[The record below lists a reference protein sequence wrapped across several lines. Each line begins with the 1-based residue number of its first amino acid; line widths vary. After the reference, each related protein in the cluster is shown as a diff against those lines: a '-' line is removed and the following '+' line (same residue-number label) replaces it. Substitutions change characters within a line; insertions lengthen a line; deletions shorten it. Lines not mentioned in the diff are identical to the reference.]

1 MLSASRE
8 QLEDAGGEDR
18 DICGLISAARELVE
32 TGLRVEL
39 VGTPVDA
46 ADPRFIR
53 YLKVRLG
60 SQPDEC
66 FYAVFLDRAR
76 RYIRSE
82 PIGFGGRASVE
93 ARMGLLFRRALE
105 LRAAGLLLA
114 HNHPSGACSPSEADL
129 AATAQISETARQLDL
144 RLLDHLIVTP
154 SSVYSIN
161 KEQLL

>member
-1 MLSASRE
+1 
-8 QLEDAGGEDR
+8 
-18 DICGLISAARELVE
+18 
-32 TGLRVEL
+32 
-39 VGTPVDA
+39 
-46 ADPRFIR
+46 
-53 YLKVRLG
+53 
-60 SQPDEC
+60 
-66 FYAVFLDRAR
+66 
-76 RYIRSE
+76 
-82 PIGFGGRASVE
+82 
-93 ARMGLLFRRALE
+93 